1 MSFPIYADID
11 KSAVDSINDDFDS
24 KYSLKIKSAGPFGVT
39 VTTNTTYNAK
49 DNKLAVK
56 LSGKWAHP
64 KGFSVDK
71 LEISPDGKVV
81 TETSLSNATPGLKL
95 EFKGNDSDK
104 ADMSFTYSV
113 PNTATITGEV
123 DAINFSKASTTV
135 SGGHGPYSGGVS
147 ADFKLTKLSLDST
160 SFGAG
165 FGYTLP
171 NLFAGVKA
179 AKNFSEYKGVFSYE
193 AAKNVT
199 LLGLLNYSGKG
210 TTTTL
215 GAIYACNPKTTI
227 KVKAASTGVI
237 NASVKQAFEKKFT
250 VVGSAEIPSNF
261 SGFKFGVNATLG

>member
-24 KYSLKIKSAGPFGVT
+24 KYSLKIKSAGPSGVT
-39 VTTNTTYNAK
+39 VTTNTTYNPK

-56 LSGKWAHP
+56 LSGKWAHAS
-64 KGFSVDK
+64 GFSLDK
-71 LEISPDGKVV
+71 LEVSPDGKVT
-81 TETSLSNATPGLKL
+81 TETSLSKVAPGLKL

-104 ADMSFTYSV
+104 GDISFTYAI
-113 PNTATITGEV
+113 PKTATITGEV
-123 DAINFSKASTTV
+123 DALGFSKASTTV
-135 SGGHGPYSGGVS
+135 SAGHGAFTGGVS
-147 ADFKLTKLSLDST
+147 ADFKLTKFSLDST

-165 FGYTLP
+165 LGYTMP
-171 NLFAGVKA
+171 NLFFGLKA
-179 AKNFSEYKGVFSYE
+179 AKNFSEYKGVFSYV

-210 TTTTL
+210 STTTL
-215 GAIYACNPKTTI
+215 GAIYACNPQTTI

-237 NASVKQAFEKKFT
+237 NASVKQEFEKKFT